1 MKPTA
6 VIVAGGAGS
15 RMGAEVPK
23 QFLTLN
29 DRPLLVHTI
38 EAFAHAFDDMDIIV
52 VLPAAFIEHGSDLIA
67 QFLPGVQVFFT
78 EGGETRF
85 HSVKKGLSFVRE
97 PSVVFVHDAVR
108 CLVSVALIRRC
119 YDQALLKGSAIP
131 AVAVRDSMRMLEDDG
146 HGVVD
151 RDRLRAIQ
159 TPQTFLSE
167 WIQPAFL
174 QPFEPAFTDEATV
187 VERYGKQVALIDG
200 EETNIKVTFPVD
212 LIIAAEILRARTT

>member
-15 RMGAEVPK
+15 RMGAAVPK

-38 EAFAHAFDDMDIIV
+38 EAFAHAYEDMDIIV
-52 VLPAAFIEHGSDLIA
+52 VLPAAFIEQGSDIIA
-67 QFLPGVQVFFT
+67 KYLPDVQVFFT

-85 HSVKKGLSFVRE
+85 HSVKKGLSLVQE

-108 CLVSVALIRRC
+108 CLVSVSLIRRC
-119 YDQALLKGSAIP
+119 YDQAILKGSAIP
-131 AVAVRDSMRMLEDDG
+131 AVAVRDSMRMLADDG
-146 HGVVD
+146 HEVVD

-159 TPQTFLSE
+159 TPQTFRSD

-187 VERYGKQVALIDG
+187 VERYGNQVSLIEG
-200 EETNIKVTFPVD
+200 EETNIKVTYPVD
-212 LIIAAEILRARTT
+212 LIIAAEILRSRAT

>member
-15 RMGAEVPK
+15 RMGAAVPK

-38 EAFAHAFDDMDIIV
+38 EAFAHAYEDMDIIV
-52 VLPAAFIEHGSDLIA
+52 VLPAAFIEQGSDIIA
-67 QFLPGVQVFFT
+67 KHLPGVQVFFT
-78 EGGETRF
+78 EGGGTRF
-85 HSVKKGLSFVRE
+85 HSVKKGLSLVRE

-108 CLVSVALIRRC
+108 CLVSVSLIRRC
-119 YDQALLKGSAIP
+119 YDQAILKGSAIP
-131 AVAVRDSMRMLEDDG
+131 AVAVRDSMRMLADDG

-159 TPQTFLSE
+159 TPQTFLSD

-174 QPFEPAFTDEATV
+174 QPFESAFTDEATV
-187 VERYGKQVALIDG
+187 VERYGKQVSLIEG

-212 LIIAAEILRARTT
+212 LIIAAEILRSRAT

>member
-15 RMGAEVPK
+15 RMGAAVPK

-38 EAFAHAFDDMDIIV
+38 EAFAHAYEDMDIIV
-52 VLPAAFIEHGSDLIA
+52 VLPAAFIEQGSDIIA
-67 QFLPGVQVFFT
+67 KHLPGVQVFFT

-85 HSVKKGLSFVRE
+85 HSVKKGLSLVRE

-108 CLVSVALIRRC
+108 CLVSVSLIRRC
-119 YDQALLKGSAIP
+119 YDQTILKGSAIP
-131 AVAVRDSMRMLEDDG
+131 AVAVRDSMRMLADDG

-159 TPQTFLSE
+159 TPQTFLSD

-174 QPFEPAFTDEATV
+174 QPFDSAFTDEATV
-187 VERYGKQVALIDG
+187 VERYGKQVSLIEG

-212 LIIAAEILRARTT
+212 LIIAAEILRSRAT